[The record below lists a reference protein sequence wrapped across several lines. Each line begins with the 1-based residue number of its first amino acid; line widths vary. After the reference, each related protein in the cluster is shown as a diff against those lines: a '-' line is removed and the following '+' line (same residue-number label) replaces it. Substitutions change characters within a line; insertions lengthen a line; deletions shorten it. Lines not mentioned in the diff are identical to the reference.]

1 MMLHADEFQR
11 FEARVGA
18 RTVWSLPPPP
28 DRFLATAPKKKFG
41 QNCASRNLRVLVV
54 RDEARHSRRARGDAR
69 AGWRRIKPRRS
80 PGRRRRSPDTI
91 LDGSGYA
98 CAPSLVSASF
108 LARFQENHPLT
119 VNPLL
124 SSTQAVESGVWDR
137 PADALPDASD
147 WPTWGALRE
156 RILMNAKEVRRAS
169 PGPARLPNPRRL
181 PIPIRALRS
190 QTPDVALLFALSLP
204 RTDHRF
210 ASRTRKPCTT
220 PSPRR

>member
-1 MMLHADEFQR
+1 VVA
-11 FEARVGA
+11 AAASG
-18 RTVWSLPPPP
+18 SIS
-28 DRFLATAPKKKFG
+28 ATAPKKIFG

-220 PSPRR
+220 PSPRRW